1 MSEKEIDTDGTLFR
15 TARGALL
22 FATNYSHGQTKKPFL
37 AKMVGGGKP
46 GRGLGGLDG
55 AGQAGMILAA
65 LTRLPRV
72 QQALLVARF
81 TAAVTPC
88 ACRAPCCKGFRE
100 QPEWAGAVE
109 FLIEDVLKQ
118 GLTGTVSHYQLR
130 RALVMRYLGIKHS
143 FVDVAKQC
151 GINRDTASDRYK
163 KIKDYL
169 GDQERRAYWAMEGQ
183 LKEGGV
189 VE

>member
-1 MSEKEIDTDGTLFR
+1 MSDTDIDSTLFR

-22 FATNYSHGQTKKPFL
+22 FATNYAHGQTKKSGL
-37 AKMVGGGKP
+37 VKMMGGGRP

-65 LTRLPRV
+65 LMRLPKV
-72 QQALLVARF
+72 QQALLVARH

-100 QPEWAGAVE
+100 EPEWASAVE
-109 FLIEDVLKQ
+109 FLIEDILRQ
-118 GLTGTVSHYQLR
+118 GLTGTVSHYRLR
-130 RALVMRYLGIKHS
+130 RALVSRYLGIRLS

-163 KIKDYL
+163 KVKDYL
-169 GDQERRAYWAMEGQ
+169 GDQEKRAYWEMEGQ
-183 LKEGGV
+183 LKNAGV